1 MSPSLKSIA
10 GRRTQVVYRL
20 LLKGWDR
27 AQIHEAVHK
36 QYRWNAA
43 TRTIDGYIAAAKA
56 LIDEVAEDADRKFE
70 LGRTLARY
78 HDLFARCHAKGDY
91 RGCRLILGDVTAL
104 LKLDE
109 LTDDDRDEIER
120 FLDAIDGGTP

>member
-10 GRRTQVVYRL
+10 GRRTQVVYRML
-20 LLKGWDR
+20 LQGLDR
-27 AQIHEAVHK
+27 AQIQEAARK

-43 TRTIDGYIAAAKA
+43 VRTVDGYIAAAKA
-56 LIDEVAEDADRKFE
+56 LINEAAESADRKFE

-78 HDLFARCHAKGDY
+78 NDLYARSHAKGDY
-91 RGCRLILGDVTAL
+91 RGCRRIAGDIAGL

-109 LTDDDRDEIER
+109 LSDDDRDEIER
-120 FLDAIDGGTP
+120 FLDAIDGGSS